1 MIQIETQLSQLR
13 LNGMNRSWKAMQ
25 ETRRHNELSLQEGLE
40 ILLQAEQEE
49 RENRR
54 FERLRKNARFR
65 YQASVAEI
73 RYDASRGID
82 KDLITRLAFGKYLA
96 QGESVLITGSAG
108 CGKSFIASALG
119 HQACVQGFKVAYFN
133 TKNCL

>member
-1 MIQIETQLSQLR
+1 MNQIETQLSRLR
-13 LNGMNRSWKAMQ
+13 LNGMNRSWQAMQ

-82 KDLITRLAFGKYLA
+82 KDLITRLAFGKYLI
-96 QGESVLITGSAG
+96 V
-108 CGKSFIASALG
+108 
-119 HQACVQGFKVAYFN
+119 
-133 TKNCL
+133 